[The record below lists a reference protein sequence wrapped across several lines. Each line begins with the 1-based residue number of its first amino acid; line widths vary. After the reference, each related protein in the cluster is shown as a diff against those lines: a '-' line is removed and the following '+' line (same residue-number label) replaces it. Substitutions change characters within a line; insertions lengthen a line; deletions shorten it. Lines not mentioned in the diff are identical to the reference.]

1 MKKIGIP
8 IFNCWVAGSNRIP
21 YLVYALSMGF
31 ISSCHQLNTV
41 EKSNSD
47 MLYVGTTGDYP
58 PFTLYDSITHQ
69 FSGKDIDLMRRF
81 GKDTGQDIIFLKT
94 SWKQLSKDMQNGRFR
109 IAVGGISVNKERAQL
124 FSFSIPL
131 HVDRKVALFRKA
143 DYARFT
149 DFRSIDE
156 IGVRVVENIGG
167 TNESFA
173 KKNIKHATLV
183 WVANNSE
190 TFHLLL
196 SDKAD
201 IMFTDESEAQYR
213 KELEPALSWMSLD
226 KKISP
231 SFVKAILFNKKDS
244 LLRIQI
250 NNWLKKQKQN

>member
-1 MKKIGIP
+1 
-8 IFNCWVAGSNRIP
+8 
-21 YLVYALSMGF
+21 MGF

-94 SWKQLSKDMQNGRFR
+94 SWKQLSEDMQNGRFR
-109 IAVGGISVNKERAQL
+109 IAVGGISVNKERAKL
-124 FSFSIPL
+124 FNFSIPL

-149 DFRSIDE
+149 DFRSIDK

-213 KELEPALSWMSLD
+213 KELEPAFSWMSLD

-231 SFVKAILFNKKDS
+231 SFVKAILFSKKDS